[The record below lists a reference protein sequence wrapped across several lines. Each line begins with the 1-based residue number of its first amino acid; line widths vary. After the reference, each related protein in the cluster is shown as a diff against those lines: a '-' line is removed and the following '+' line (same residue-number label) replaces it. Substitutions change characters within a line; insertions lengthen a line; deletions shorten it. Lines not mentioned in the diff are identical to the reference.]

1 MLRATFKSLA
11 ARKLRLAMSAFA
23 IILGVAF
30 VAGSFVFTDT
40 LDSTFEE
47 IFGDSNSDIVV
58 RPTLGEGDQFEFTG
72 GDARTLPASLA
83 DELEDVDGVDRADGG
98 VLSQSVFVVGADG
111 KVIGG
116 SGPPGL
122 GTNWTDAPAE
132 DGSIPLQ
139 IVDGEEPAGPAEVV
153 LDTATADE
161 AGYQVGDTVTLVMPG
176 DPPQLR
182 ATMVGTAEF
191 GGGDSLAGAT
201 LTLFDT
207 TTAQDLL
214 LGGEDAYNNIAVT
227 TDDDADVADVRA
239 SIEQSLPEGVEAK
252 TGAEVAEESE
262 DAISSAL
269 AFFNTFLLIFAAVA
283 LFVGIFLILNTFSI
297 LVAQRTQE
305 MALYRALGADRRQVT
320 RSVMLEALAVG
331 LVGATLGLLLG
342 LGVAQLL
349 KVAFAAF
356 GLDLGGAGLVLQPRT
371 VLVAYAVGVL
381 VTLVAAY
388 VPARRA
394 AKVPPVAAMRDDVV
408 LPHSSRNLHVGAGA
422 LLTAAGAGLLAV
434 GLFAEI
440 SQAAWLVGAG
450 VMAVFV
456 GVALLA
462 PVIGPPVVRVIAGSF
477 PRLFGTVGRLARENA
492 QRNPRRTAATA
503 SALMIG
509 LALVA
514 AMAVIGQ
521 STNKSIDKALDDG
534 LDANLVISNAV
545 GQPFSPAIADEVAE
559 IDGVAEVAQV
569 RYNAAQV
576 DGQGDFLA
584 ALDPAKFSGA
594 VDFEIVD
601 GSGELGSDGVLV
613 SEDYAE
619 EHSVKVGDSLS
630 VGLPAGDQD
639 LRVTGIYGQT
649 QLLMSQLVVGLDTLA
664 DGGIIP
670 ADSTVYIVA
679 EPGADLTQL
688 EREMEELTADLPT
701 VAVKD
706 QDAFKEEQ
714 RSQVNQLLYLV
725 YALLG
730 LAIIIAVLGIVNT
743 LALSVLERTREIGLL
758 RAVGMSR
765 KQLRRMV
772 RLESIVIAVLGAV
785 LGVGLG
791 LLFGLA
797 LQQAV
802 SSEGLDVLSVPWA
815 QLAIFVVLAGLVGV
829 LAALWPARRAARLD
843 VLRAITTE

>member
-1 MLRATFKSLA
+1 
-11 ARKLRLAMSAFA
+11 
-23 IILGVAF
+23 
-30 VAGSFVFTDT
+30 
-40 LDSTFEE
+40 
-47 IFGDSNSDIVV
+47 
-58 RPTLGEGDQFEFTG
+58 
-72 GDARTLPASLA
+72 
-83 DELEDVDGVDRADGG
+83 
-98 VLSQSVFVVGADG
+98 
-111 KVIGG
+111 
-116 SGPPGL
+116 
-122 GTNWTDAPAE
+122 
-132 DGSIPLQ
+132 
-139 IVDGEEPAGPAEVV
+139 
-153 LDTATADE
+153 
-161 AGYQVGDTVTLVMPG
+161 
-176 DPPQLR
+176 
-182 ATMVGTAEF
+182 
-191 GGGDSLAGAT
+191 
-201 LTLFDT
+201 
-207 TTAQDLL
+207 
-214 LGGEDAYNNIAVT
+214 
-227 TDDDADVADVRA
+227 
-239 SIEQSLPEGVEAK
+239 
-252 TGAEVAEESE
+252 
-262 DAISSAL
+262 
-269 AFFNTFLLIFAAVA
+269 
-283 LFVGIFLILNTFSI
+283 
-297 LVAQRTQE
+297 
-305 MALYRALGADRRQVT
+305 
-320 RSVMLEALAVG
+320 MLEALAVG

-772 RLESIVIAVLGAV
+772 RLESIVIAVLGAF

-791 LLFGLA
+791 LLFGVA

>member
-40 LDSTFEE
+40 LDSTFED

-83 DELEDVDGVDRADGG
+83 DELEDVDGVDRADGA

-111 KVIGG
+111 EVIGG

-132 DGSIPLQ
+132 DGSIPLP
-139 IVDGEEPAGPAEVV
+139 IVDGDEPAGPAEVV

-176 DPPQLR
+176 DPPQLH

-239 SIEQSLPEGVEAK
+239 SIEQSLPDGVEAK

-331 LVGATLGLLLG
+331 LVGSTLGLLLG

-349 KVAFAAF
+349 KFAFAAF

-394 AKVPPVAAMRDDVV
+394 AKVPPVAAMRDDVL
-408 LPHSSRNLHVGAGA
+408 LPHSSRNLHAGAGA

-440 SQAAWLVGAG
+440 SRAAWLVGAG

-462 PVIGPPVVRVIAGSF
+462 PVIRPPVVRVIAGSF

-706 QDAFKEEQ
+706 QDAFKE
-714 RSQVNQLLYLV
+714 
-725 YALLG
+725 
-730 LAIIIAVLGIVNT
+730 
-743 LALSVLERTREIGLL
+743 
-758 RAVGMSR
+758 
-765 KQLRRMV
+765 
-772 RLESIVIAVLGAV
+772 
-785 LGVGLG
+785 
-791 LLFGLA
+791 
-797 LQQAV
+797 
-802 SSEGLDVLSVPWA
+802 
-815 QLAIFVVLAGLVGV
+815 
-829 LAALWPARRAARLD
+829 
-843 VLRAITTE
+843 

>member
-83 DELEDVDGVDRADGG
+83 DELEDVDGVDRADGA

-214 LGGEDAYNNIAVT
+214 LGGENVYNNIAVT

-239 SIEQSLPEGVEAK
+239 SIEQSLPDDVEAK

-545 GQPFSPAIADEVAE
+545 GQPFSPAVADEVAQL
-559 IDGVAEVAQV
+559 DGVAEVAQV

-576 DGQGDFLA
+576 DGQGDLLA
-584 ALDPAKFSGA
+584 ALDPATFSQA

-791 LLFGLA
+791 LLFGVA

>member
-83 DELEDVDGVDRADGG
+83 DELEDVDGVDRADGT

-111 KVIGG
+111 KVVGG

-139 IVDGEEPAGPAEVV
+139 IVDGDEPAGPAEVV

-214 LGGEDAYNNIAVT
+214 LGGEDVYNNIAVT
-227 TDDDADVADVRA
+227 TDDDADIADVRA
-239 SIEQSLPEGVEAK
+239 SIEQSLPDGVEAK
-252 TGAEVAEESE
+252 TGAEIAEESE

-320 RSVMLEALAVG
+320 RSVMIEALAVG
-331 LVGATLGLLLG
+331 LVGSTLGLVLG

-408 LPHSSRNLHVGAGA
+408 LPHSSRNLHAGAGA

-545 GQPFSPAIADEVAE
+545 GQPFSPAVADEIAQ

-584 ALDPAKFSGA
+584 ALDPATFSEA

-619 EHSVKVGDSLS
+619 EHSVAVGDSLS

-639 LRVTGIYGQT
+639 LRVMGIYGQT

-688 EREMEELTADLPT
+688 ERQMEELTADLPT

-791 LLFGLA
+791 LLFGVA

-815 QLAIFVVLAGLVGV
+815 QLAIFVALAGLVGV

>member
-83 DELEDVDGVDRADGG
+83 DELEDVDGVDRADGA

-214 LGGEDAYNNIAVT
+214 LGGENVYNNIAVT

-239 SIEQSLPEGVEAK
+239 SIEQSLPDDVEAK

-545 GQPFSPAIADEVAE
+545 GQPFSPAVADEVAQL
-559 IDGVAEVAQV
+559 DGVAEVAQV

-584 ALDPAKFSGA
+584 ALDPATFSQA

-791 LLFGLA
+791 LLFGVA

>member
-83 DELEDVDGVDRADGG
+83 DELEDVDGVDRADGT

-111 KVIGG
+111 KVVGG

-139 IVDGEEPAGPAEVV
+139 IVDGDEPAGPAEVM

-182 ATMVGTAEF
+182 ARMVGTAEF

-214 LGGEDAYNNIAVT
+214 LGGEDVYNNIAVT
-227 TDDDADVADVRA
+227 TDDDADVAEVRA
-239 SIEQSLPEGVEAK
+239 SIEQSLPDGVEAK

-545 GQPFSPAIADEVAE
+545 GQPFSPAVADEVAQL
-559 IDGVAEVAQV
+559 DGVAEVAQV

-584 ALDPAKFSGA
+584 ALDPGTFSEA

-619 EHSVKVGDSLS
+619 EHSVAVGDSLS

-664 DGGIIP
+664 DGGIVP

-679 EPGADLTQL
+679 EPGADLPQL
-688 EREMEELTADLPT
+688 ERAMEELTADLPT

-791 LLFGLA
+791 LLFGVA